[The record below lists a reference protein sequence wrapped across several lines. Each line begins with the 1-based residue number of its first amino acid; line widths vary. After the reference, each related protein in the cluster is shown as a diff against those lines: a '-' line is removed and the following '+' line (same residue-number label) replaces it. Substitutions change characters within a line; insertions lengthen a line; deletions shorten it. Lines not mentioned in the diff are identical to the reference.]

1 MTDVRLYKLINGEFI
16 LATLLKETQFTV
28 SVTNVVRILVMPP
41 VPGQEGAPTNVGF
54 GDWCPF
60 AKDKNLTLQKQH
72 IMAEMEP
79 LTDFLN
85 AYQQQFAKIVTPP
98 SGLILPPR

>member
-1 MTDVRLYKLINGEFI
+1 MSDVKLYKLISGEFI
-16 LATLLKETQFTV
+16 LATVLKDTQFTV
-28 SVTNVVRILVMPP
+28 QLTNVVRILVMPSEAAG
-41 VPGQEGAPTNVGF
+41 GQPAVGF

-79 LTDFLN
+79 LSDFLN